1 MQTEQMQTTMQND
14 TASGLTARKAIGEEQ
29 ARKAMDTL
37 QKYRQGK
44 SALEARVIASED
56 WWRMRSWGGSR
67 CCRTWCREES
77 MMARPSDGCGE
88 G

>member
-37 QKYRQGK
+37 QKYRQGR
-44 SALEARVIASED
+44 A
-56 WWRMRSWGGSR
+56 GGAGH
-67 CCRTWCREES
+67 CFGGLV
-77 MMARPSDGCGE
+77 AHAQLAADPE
-88 G
+88 GKPGG

>member
-1 MQTEQMQTTMQND
+1 MQTEQMQTAMQND

-44 SALEARVIASED
+44 SALEARVIAHAKLAADPEGKP
-56 WWRMRSWGGSR
+56 GG
-67 CCRTWCREES
+67 
-77 MMARPSDGCGE
+77 
-88 G
+88 